1 MEGNQAT
8 SEGPVLCALWGV
20 CVGGVFIVLSE
31 IKIRHMPS
39 SNLERD
45 YPKAVNL

>member
-1 MEGNQAT
+1 MCTMG
-8 SEGPVLCALWGV
+8 CV